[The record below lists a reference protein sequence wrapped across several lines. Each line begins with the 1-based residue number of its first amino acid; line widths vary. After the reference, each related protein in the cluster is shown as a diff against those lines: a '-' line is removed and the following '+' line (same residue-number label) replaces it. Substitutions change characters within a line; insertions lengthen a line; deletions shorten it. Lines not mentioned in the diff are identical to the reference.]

1 MYVHYYRDRSSPAK
15 LQEIIVKFYTEAEI
29 SAAKKLLIELYT
41 EEMTG
46 SELLTGR
53 RSSTLRLAKE
63 AEVEDIISFLD
74 IVDRKNV
81 LGKVKFAALAYDR
94 LPRYGPEELN
104 LSAIVDKQA
113 RTDDL
118 LTEISSKINSLTS
131 NSIPATVDVTQLNS
145 AMERMDS
152 ELRSSTLNMQE
163 QLNQLTEMCAKLAQP
178 TVRHTTPSPSATP
191 PVQDRSLNVIISGL
205 DENRDSNTWKIK
217 VMTILCVAAGRDVA
231 ISDAFRIGRFT
242 AGKKRLVLVKLHSA
256 WDRRLVLGGSGKLA
270 EIEEFRG
277 SVYLSADEPVEVR
290 RKNAMDR
297 LRARAEKCGHGVHVS
312 ENGVLLIDT
321 VEVYSLN
328 HGRLCVFNLN
338 NGIA

>member
-1 MYVHYYRDRSSPAK
+1 M
-15 LQEIIVKFYTEAEI
+15 
-29 SAAKKLLIELYT
+29 
-41 EEMTG
+41 
-46 SELLTGR
+46 
-53 RSSTLRLAKE
+53 
-63 AEVEDIISFLD
+63 
-74 IVDRKNV
+74 
-81 LGKVKFAALAYDR
+81 
-94 LPRYGPEELN
+94 
-104 LSAIVDKQA
+104 A
-113 RTDDL
+113 RT
-118 LTEISSKINSLTS
+118 
-131 NSIPATVDVTQLNS
+131 DVTQLNS

-163 QLNQLTEMCAKLAQP
+163 QLNQLTEICAKLAQP
-178 TVRHTTPSPSATP
+178 TVRHTTPSPSAA
-191 PVQDRSLNVIISGL
+191 VQDRSFNVIISGL
-205 DENRDSNTWKIK
+205 DENRDSSTWKIK

-277 SVYLSADEPVEVR
+277 SVYLSANEPVEVR

-297 LRARAEKCGHGVHVS
+297 LRARAEKCGHAVHVS
-312 ENGVLLIDT
+312 ENGVLSIDT